1 MKFQNGSQNGFS
13 LVEVILALG
22 LLGGVMIAISS
33 MFIIGGREVK
43 SGKEMTEA
51 LSIAQDIVEE
61 IKTFSYRTTYE
72 EFGATSTSTGATSD
86 STVSGDTAE
95 QWQPGI
101 DEKLNLGRALITIT
115 PVGGP
120 DTPPQVGSADYL
132 IVLVT
137 VEWQEGPRARSVSI
151 QSLRF

>member
-1 MKFQNGSQNGFS
+1 MKFGNGSQRGFS

-72 EFGATSTSTGATSD
+72 EFGATASSTGATSD

-95 QWQPGI
+95 QWQPVI
-101 DEKLNLGRALITIT
+101 DEKLHAGRALVQIV

-120 DTPPQVGSADYL
+120 DTPPQMGSADFL
-132 IVLVT
+132 RVLVT
-137 VEWQEGPRARSVSI
+137 VEWQEGPRSRSVSL

>member
-1 MKFQNGSQNGFS
+1 VNIRAQRQNGFS

-22 LLGGVMIAISS
+22 LLGGVMVAISS

-51 LSIAQDIVEE
+51 LSITQDIMEE
-61 IKTFSYRTTYE
+61 IKSFSYRMTYA
-72 EFGATSTSTGATSD
+72 EFGGTPTGTGLTSD
-86 STVSGDTAE
+86 SSNPGDVAE

-101 DEKLNLGRALITIT
+101 DSKLHEARALVQVV

-120 DTPPQVGSADYL
+120 DTPPQFGSADYL
-132 IVLVT
+132 QVLVT
-137 VEWQEGPRARSVSI
+137 VEWTEGPRSRSVSL

>member
-1 MKFQNGSQNGFS
+1 VKFGNGSQRGFS

-72 EFGATSTSTGATSD
+72 EFGATGSSTGVTSD

-95 QWQPGI
+95 QWQPAI
-101 DEKLNLGRALITIT
+101 DEKLNLGRALVQIV

-120 DTPPQVGSADYL
+120 DTPPQMGSADFL
-132 IVLVT
+132 RVLVT
-137 VEWQEGPRARSVSI
+137 VEWQEGPRSRSVSL